1 MCGRGLDDMDIL
13 TVANVCQT
21 LWLTLI
27 NKRRQFARRQFPGDL
42 EQAAKTEFQALRVG
56 PE

>member
-1 MCGRGLDDMDIL
+1 MDIL